1 VQAHEHPAIAGPL
14 PVGIGA
20 SIAIDAAR
28 PQCQQPPESS
38 IFSLRF
44 SSMFLGGKIEVLQE
58 TATRLNRVQ
67 LDRLPT
73 AATQEVY

>member
-1 VQAHEHPAIAGPL
+1 LALRSQSTPPGRN
-14 PVGIGA
+14 A
-20 SIAIDAAR
+20 SNR
-28 PQCQQPPESS
+28 RSS